1 MKKMTRW
8 GIGPKFGILTSIYS
22 GLVYLIHTH
31 IFPALV
37 FTGTN
42 TLGIILMVVG
52 FCLFIY
58 PAVTIDKYFNER
70 RLRTKGLYSIC
81 RHPIYSAWIVL
92 IIPGIVLHWGS
103 VIGLTIPIVAY
114 IIFRNYIHIE
124 EDYLLKMFGLEYL
137 NYKERVNAVFP
148 KIF

>member
-1 MKKMTRW
+1 MNKMTRW

-22 GLVYLIHTH
+22 ALMYLIHSY
-31 IFPALV
+31 FPEN
-37 FTGTN
+37 FSGFH
-42 TLGIILMVVG
+42 TLGIVLISVG

-58 PAVTIDKYFNER
+58 PAVTIDKYFNEG
-70 RLRTKGLYSIC
+70 RLRTKGLYAIC

-92 IIPGIVLHWGS
+92 IIPGIVLYWGS

-114 IIFRNYIHIE
+114 LIFRNNIHIE
-124 EDYLLKMFGLEYL
+124 EDYLIKMFGLEYI
-137 NYKERVNAVFP
+137 NYKDRVNAVFP